1 MISQPGGESESKG
14 PTQTEGRVHRPS
26 QGVCSQLLENRRR
39 GVGGLRGPKVTSLKR
54 SSPGSLSSLVCTSF
68 ITADHLREAKW
79 NEELPSFR
87 AGDRCRGSAGSPCLV
102 PTKRRCT
109 FPPRLLLYSAPCIWG
124 PWPPGPEIRKGL
136 GPRGLCLICLPCPPP
151 WLLPLQAPGP
161 RALEQELMGEAR
173 QGNSPVTWEPK
184 GTLTDCNVRVFLNLF
199 CFYEFI
205 S

>member
-14 PTQTEGRVHRPS
+14 PTQTEGRVRRPS

-87 AGDRCRGSAGSPCLV
+87 AGDRCRGSAGGPCLV

-109 FPPRLLLYSAPCIWG
+109 FPLRLLLYSAPCIWG
-124 PWPPGPEIRKGL
+124 PWP
-136 GPRGLCLICLPCPPP
+136 RGLCLICCRVHR
-151 WLLPLQAPGP
+151 PGCFRSGHLVP
-161 RALEQELMGEAR
+161 ELWSKSRWGR
-173 QGNSPVTWEPK
+173 RGNSPVTWEPK
-184 GTLTDCNVRVFLNLF
+184 GTLTDCNVRVFFNLF

-205 S
+205 SQAHINLQRS